1 MKGKEI
7 RLVILAIQNIK
18 GILYHD
24 IIEDDLE
31 DYACLHGP
39 GIMPSIN
46 KDNPFANIF
55 KYKDAVAKAYII
67 NHLDTIRAE
76 LKENKDKAGDVSE
89 LIDKMLNTEELDD
102 NVEDIQILIDSIEDW
117 IDGLNIP
124 PAFTSVAGKIKISYE
139 IPANDR
145 LVRTIKDVAEETGY
159 LYSEEQ
165 LSDAVSAIAENILD
179 RYFDTEYL
187 DTDIILD
194 IITDYFV
201 KQ

>member
-7 RLVILAIQNIK
+7 RLAILAIQKIK

-24 IIEDDLE
+24 IIEDDLN

-39 GIMPSIN
+39 GILPSI
-46 KDNPFANIF
+46 KEGNPFNNIY
-55 KYKDAVAKAYII
+55 KYKNDVAKAYII

-76 LKENKDKAGDVSE
+76 FKEFKDKTKDISE
-89 LIDKMLNTEELDD
+89 LIQKMLASEELDEHID
-102 NVEDIQILIDSIEDW
+102 NIEALIENLEDW
-117 IDGLNIP
+117 IDKADIKT
-124 PAFTSVAGKIKISYE
+124 FSEEKIKISYE
-139 IPANDR
+139 IPVNDR

-165 LSDAVSAIAENILD
+165 LSDVVSAIAENILE
-179 RYFDTEYL
+179 RYLDMEYL
-187 DTDIILD
+187 DTDIIQD
-194 IITDYFV
+194 TIQNYFV